1 MNMKIKNQRA
11 ITLIALVITI
21 IILLILAGISIASLT
36 GSGLFAKAGEAK
48 IKTEI
53 ANIEEEANL
62 IYSELLISQYI
73 NEIDKPEMSNIVSK
87 LIDRG
92 YKIEEVM
99 ALSLDKDAISLSIN
113 GTATITVKYNGSPD
127 PINYYVVINE
137 EYYKMTLTENAVKVD
152 RNPSEMDKTVTIE
165 TLKAESNNT
174 NVTVESINGS
184 VITLKGGTTAG
195 TSTITVTYGSHTATC
210 EINVVVRPTE
220 TSEVVEGTTFST
232 NHGKIDVIW
241 LKDNTKEVVSNP
253 NTPILTSGGESM
265 TPVKWNDSNNIV
277 PTTNTDTNW
286 YNYEENR
293 WANTRTANESY
304 FVWIPRYAYRI
315 TYYENET
322 STTPTGYYDGY
333 GQWKAEDAS
342 IRLKLDEG
350 VDTVDYNGEK
360 YIVHPAFDNNV
371 EMGGWSNKLSG
382 FWFAKFEMSGATAT
396 ELKSTYGVRSIGDQ
410 TIGTQYKNAR
420 TATYGYIGTID
431 SFDNNKSYMNSHMT
445 KKSEW
450 GAVAYLTHSKYG
462 RNSKEITINDN
473 QSFYTGGAPGTA
485 YIQNT
490 NQSTTG
496 NTYGIY
502 DMSGNSFEVMAV
514 FNSVDSNNYFTTNG
528 WTEATELTVESN
540 STKYATKYYNST
552 TEQSRNIIVN
562 KTGKIGDATK
572 EVNTGG
578 AYSTTNTSGY
588 RNWFTDNEYLAN
600 SEYPFL
606 LCGGYCG
613 YSVESGIFS
622 SNCAVGYAIYYYSL
636 RTVLTP

>member
-382 FWFAKFEMSGATAT
+382 FWFAKFEMSGVTGAD
-396 ELKSTYGVRSIGDQ
+396 LKSIYGVESQRGQSIEK
-410 TIGTQYKNAR
+410 QYTNAR
-420 TATYGYIGTID
+420 TATYGYTGTVD
-431 SFDNNKSYMNSHMT
+431 LFDNKISYMNSHMT
-445 KKSEW
+445 KNSEW
-450 GAVAYLTHSKYG
+450 GAVAYLTHSRYG
-462 RNSKEITINDN
+462 RNAQEVTINN
-473 QSFYTGGAPGTA
+473 LGCYTGGSTGESYKT
-485 YIQNT
+485 NV

-496 NTYGIY
+496 NVYGIY
-502 DMSGNSFEVMAV
+502 DMSGGGYEYTAAFFLCNGQLS
-514 FNSVDSNNYFTTNG
+514 DYSNWSTITG
-528 WTEATELTVESN
+528 LTVESD
-540 STKYATKYYNST
+540 STKYVTKYNNYN
-552 TEQSRNIIVN
+552 I
-562 KTGKIGDATK
+562 GKIGDGTK
-572 EVNTGG
+572 EVYTGTRNWFSDSFDLGSYTWTFSLRGG
-578 AYSTTNTSGY
+578 AYDDSQN
-588 RNWFTDNEYLAN
+588 A
-600 SEYPFL
+600 
-606 LCGGYCG
+606 
-613 YSVESGIFS
+613 GIFYIRVFHNNG
-622 SNCAVGYAIYYYSL
+622 SNYDVFRVSL
-636 RTVLTP
+636 CP